1 MTTCADMSMNSDEV
15 MSSEDKQL
23 LKQIHKQSSRHVL
36 VLESTLSSQEIC
48 QLFALA
54 DRLRIAGNELASL
67 MSKRYDQLIR
77 TKKYRALLKHYG
89 KDDKDK
95 RNYAQQLKQMQESYD
110 VTWDFCRKTMQS
122 IQVKYQIDAVLALT
136 KAEAVWQ
143 GVEACL
149 YSNGKTIHTSDYG
162 HFPALIAKQINRCII
177 LKVKDGALQF
187 KYGSMVFGAK
197 INDTFQQEE
206 ANAVIHY
213 LTNQSQIDKAAIDI
227 YKDKGTC
234 ISTYRPCY
242 VSLVPKIIRGKQRI
256 YIHICIEGKPK
267 DKLDKNGQPR
277 HTLGKGNVGVDLG
290 PRSIAV
296 THKDG
301 VLLENIRYVG
311 KNPEDVKADIA
322 NLQSAIDKSI
332 NANNGISN
340 NCKKKKKQL
349 NDLRRKKSI
358 NSHLGIN
365 NMVHQLRSFGDTLI
379 IEGNNASAL
388 AKRAKRIVSSNA
400 NSNASCS
407 VILNQGAQSNAQQ
420 QSSVTQSNSNGSA
433 QAHASS
439 NASCSASLNQGAQSH
454 VQQQSS
460 VTQSN
465 SNGSVQAHA
474 SNNANCSVSLNQGAQ
489 SHVQQQSSV
498 TQSNSNGSVQAHA
511 SNNANCSVGLNQGAQ
526 SNVQQQSSVTQS
538 NLNGSTQAMT
548 VITTQSS
555 TNQAL
560 SGSSN
565 GEHEVKGKK
574 RHGSSINKYCMGYA
588 WDQARRTFLNT
599 DGQFIIVPRNY
610 RASQYDHT
618 ADTYT
623 KRKLSDRMITLA
635 DGTVVQRD
643 CYSSF
648 LLYCYSFDNK
658 TIDKDKCKAE
668 FARFLKQEQDLIAY
682 IKANNITVFNSGI

>member
-1 MTTCADMSMNSDEV
+1 MTTCADISMNSDEV

-122 IQVKYQIDAVLALT
+122 IQVKYQIDSVLALT

-149 YSNGKTIHTSDYG
+149 YSNGKTIHTSEYG
-162 HFPALIAKQINRCII
+162 RFPALIAKQFNKCII

-213 LTNQSQIDKAAIDI
+213 LTNQSQMDKAAIDS

-349 NDLRRKKSI
+349 KDLRRKKSI

-407 VILNQGAQSNAQQ
+407 VILNQGAQSHVQQ
-420 QSSVTQSNSNGSA
+420 QSSVTQSNSNGSV

-439 NASCSASLNQGAQSH
+439 NASCSASLNQGAQSN

-511 SNNANCSVGLNQGAQ
+511 SNNANCSVSLNQGTH
-526 SNVQQQSSVTQS
+526 SNAQQQSSITQS

>member
-420 QSSVTQSNSNGSA
+420 QSSVTQSNSNGS
-433 QAHASS
+433 
-439 NASCSASLNQGAQSH
+439 
-454 VQQQSS
+454 
-460 VTQSN
+460 
-465 SNGSVQAHA
+465 VQAHA
-474 SNNANCSVSLNQGAQ
+474 SNNANCSVSLNQVTHSNA
-489 SHVQQQSSV
+489 QQQSSI
-498 TQSNSNGSVQAHA
+498 
-511 SNNANCSVGLNQGAQ
+511 
-526 SNVQQQSSVTQS
+526 TQS

-565 GEHEVKGKK
+565 GVHEVRGKK